1 LTSVPDVL
9 SQTNYGFRPFVALP
23 LTTATLMLLLGII
36 LLARERASHISRLF
50 FATACS
56 IAAWLF
62 AFSLMYATTDARIAF
77 FWGKAAFLAI
87 PFIPTAVF
95 HFVVGLERTERRLQ
109 TALRAMWAVSAA
121 FALLIVTTNQIVDGM
136 EHYPWGFYPRYG
148 WASGP
153 YLLFFFF
160 GLGSALYHS
169 IHTWKTAESDVER
182 RRMAWISLALIVGYT
197 ACFDYLPSFGV
208 NVLPI
213 GFLAIAGFVVVMA
226 HTVWRYELAE
236 VTASLAAT
244 RILETTHGY
253 IVLTDVAGKI
263 RVISDAAGALLGYS
277 EEELVGK
284 PMTLIASEVAYLP
297 PEGSREA
304 IWLTRNGEAINV
316 RVSATP
322 ITDSRGREIGSLYNA
337 EDISRR
343 KKDDAL
349 RESESKYRT
358 LIENMNEGV
367 MLVDREGIIQFV
379 NQRMAQM
386 LGYLPSEVVGKSAN
400 SFVDNTRSREG
411 DRAIQLRTLRGRDLW
426 AEVSEAQQLDAK
438 GNVVGTIRVHTDI
451 TEKRRAELALRESEA
466 RYRLLAE
473 HATDMISRHTPDGR
487 FLYASPASRVLLGY
501 GPEELVGTRSAE
513 LVHPED
519 RSALDSSRSAV
530 LSSGTAAA
538 LTFRM
543 RRKDGTFVPVETTWR
558 PIRQQISGP
567 VTEIVAVSR
576 DISERKRA
584 EQQIEYQAYHDVVTG
599 LPNRTLVQDRFTLA
613 QAHAR
618 RRQTRGQP
626 AFLSVLFIDLDS
638 FESLRSTLGHNRVDW
653 LLQLIGQRFRESLR
667 AEDTVARHGNEQ
679 FIVLLPHLDDAQ
691 HAGIVAA
698 KLLAT
703 FDRPVQVGDED
714 LRVTASIGIAS
725 SPNDGDAFDVLV
737 HNAELAMYRARTA
750 GANSYQFSSLV
761 NDVGAHRS

>member
-1 LTSVPDVL
+1 LAPVPDVF
-9 SQTNYGFRPFVALP
+9 SQANYGFRPFVALP
-23 LTTATLMLLLGII
+23 LTTASLMLLLGI
-36 LLARERASHISRLF
+36 LVLARERASHISRLF

-62 AFSLMYATTDARIAF
+62 AFSLMYATTDARIAL
-77 FWGKAAFLAI
+77 FWGKAAFLGIA
-87 PFIPTAVF
+87 FIPTAVY
-95 HFVVGLERTERRLQ
+95 HFVVGLERKERRLH
-109 TALRAMWAVSAA
+109 TALRAMWALSAG

-136 EHYPWGFYPRYG
+136 EHYPWGFYPRYA

-169 IHTWKTAESDVER
+169 IHTWKTAESDSER

-236 VTASLAAT
+236 VTASLAAP
-244 RILETTHGY
+244 RILETTHGH
-253 IVLTDVAGKI
+253 IVVTDVGGRI
-263 RVISDAAGALLGYS
+263 RVISDAACALLGYS

-284 PMTLIASEVAYLP
+284 PMTLISTEVAYLP

-304 IWLTRNGEAINV
+304 LWQTRSGESINV
-316 RVSATP
+316 NVSATP
-322 ITDSRGREIGSLYNA
+322 ITDNRGRAIGSLYNA

-349 RESESKYRT
+349 RESESRYRT

-367 MLVDREGIIQFV
+367 MLVSREGVIQFV

-386 LGYLPSEVVGKSAN
+386 LGYLPTELVGKAAN
-400 SFVDNTRSREG
+400 SFVDSSVRREG
-411 DRAIQLRTLRGRDLW
+411 ERAIQLRTLRGRDLW

-438 GNVVGTIRVHTDI
+438 GNVIGTIRVHTDI

-487 FLYASPASRVLLGY
+487 FLYASPAARGLLGY
-501 GPEELVGTRSAE
+501 GPEELVGIKSME
-513 LVHPED
+513 LIHPED
-519 RSALDSSRSAV
+519 RPQLDRFRSAI
-530 LSSGTAAA
+530 LESGTAAA
-538 LTFRM
+538 LTYRM
-543 RRKDGTFVPVETTWR
+543 RRKDGTHVWVETTWR
-558 PIRQQISGP
+558 PIRQLISGP
-567 VTEIVAVSR
+567 VTELVAVSR

-599 LPNRTLVQDRFTLA
+599 LPNRTLVQDRFTVA

-618 RRQTRGQP
+618 RQQTRGL
-626 AFLSVLFIDLDS
+626 AACVAVLFIDLDR
-638 FESLRSTLGHNRVDW
+638 FESLSTTLGHNRVDW
-653 LLQLIGQRFRESLR
+653 LLQVIGQRFRESLR
-667 AEDTVARHGNEQ
+667 AEDTVARQRNEQ

-691 HAGIVAA
+691 HAGVVAA

-703 FDRPVQVGDED
+703 LDRPVRVGDED
-714 LRVTASIGIAS
+714 LYVTASIGIAT
-725 SPNDGDAFDVLV
+725 SPNDGDTFDALV
-737 HNAELAMYRARTA
+737 HNADLAMYRARQSSP
-750 GANSYQFSSLV
+750 NSYQFSSAV
-761 NDVGAHRS
+761 DDVGAHRG